1 MVKTCHICGHSG
13 ELTWR
18 DGKYYCAM
26 CGTHIEET
34 QPEPQPQ
41 YTAPVRPS
49 AYNAECPICRNRNN
63 NTYDGQQYRC
73 SLCGTRFDLNQPVQT
88 QVYQA
93 TGSYPKTETY
103 QVKELKKQKDKYMI
117 LGIIFICIFW
127 PVGVYFFYKF
137 HQTGKDLKR
146 LGF

>member
-34 QPEPQPQ
+34 QYEPQPQ
-41 YTAPVRPS
+41 HTAPAPTPV
-49 AYNAECPICRNRNN
+49 YDVECPICRNRSNN
-63 NTYDGQQYRC
+63 AYENGRYRC
-73 SLCGTRFDLNQPVQT
+73 SLCGTRFDPNEPEQT
-88 QVYQA
+88 PIYQA
-93 TGSYPKTETY
+93 TGYYPKTETY
-103 QVKELKKQKDKYMI
+103 QVKELKKQKDKYVI
-117 LGIIFICIFW
+117 LGIVFICIFW
-127 PVGVYFFYKF
+127 PVGVYFLYKAY
-137 HQTGKDLKR
+137 QTSKELKA